1 MQACGPVG
9 QTCQPIINADF
20 VLFPVDSLYGHH
32 RLLPQTTGIPT
43 QISLVICS
51 VMDRTIV
58 IPLSLRIQVIT
69 SLLVNKFR

>member
-1 MQACGPVG
+1 MQARGPVG

-20 VLFPVDSLYGHH
+20 VLFPADSLYGHH